1 MIVKKKGNKD
11 SREWRKLTKGQPPFW
26 INRYRLMAQSAKHP
40 VYVIH
45 VADIHVPVHV
55 VRRCASAVTRAPT
68 RSARLAYTRTRT
80 PRMHGRRGLAH
91 ASPCREN
98 CAATY
103 LSRPLCLRFYV
114 RLCVL
119 CEIRRARC
127 GIAREYTPSC
137 KIPGDRRSSTRRI
150 LVSPRNRILLRR
162 VLSRGRACV
171 SILTRYT
178 WAEIV
183 AEGLVL
189 RDIFF
194 FFLFRLLRNFWWNVI
209 GRYWIIVVVI
219 LGDSWIDWKG
229 KNRGWR
235 MVLVNCITFFFNR
248 FRYGNLLREIPV
260 SNSYR
265 GRLSTNWCLTRFC
278 YFSKTSGK
286 LKSIDRGLETLS

>member
-1 MIVKKKGNKD
+1 MCERG
-11 SREWRKLTKGQPPFW
+11 
-26 INRYRLMAQSAKHP
+26 H
-40 VYVIH
+40 
-45 VADIHVPVHV
+45 
-55 VRRCASAVTRAPT
+55 
-68 RSARLAYTRTRT
+68 TRTDTLRSPSVHTYTT

-183 AEGLVL
+183 AEGLVF

-194 FFLFRLLRNFWWNVI
+194 FFPFSFITKFLMK
-209 GRYWIIVVVI
+209 RYWKI
-219 LGDSWIDWKG
+219 LDDCRGNFRRLVDRLKREKSW
-229 KNRGWR
+229 
-235 MVLVNCITFFFNR
+235 
-248 FRYGNLLREIPV
+248 
-260 SNSYR
+260 
-265 GRLSTNWCLTRFC
+265 
-278 YFSKTSGK
+278 
-286 LKSIDRGLETLS
+286 LENGIS